1 MKKLLF
7 IYNPYAGKSKIRGKV
22 SDVLSRFIR
31 AGYRVEVYVTQ
42 TSGDATQV
50 SAKRGGSFPLLVCS
64 GGDGTLNEVVSGLMR
79 LAPEKCPALG
89 YIPAGT
95 TNDFARSLDL
105 PTDLVKAA
113 KVAVTGIPFPVDIGT
128 ANGIYFNYVLGFGAF
143 TAVSYETPQEMKKVL
158 GHQAY
163 LLEGARSLMN
173 LKRYPMRVEWDEGEI
188 AGNFLFGGVS
198 NSLSVAGIKGLWGQ
212 DILLDDGKF
221 EVTLIREPETVLEW
235 TELMAALLAKDDS
248 SPFLLHFKASH
259 IAFHGEEEIR
269 WVKDGEFA
277 GSWQDVKVE
286 VLHTPL
292 SVVKNAVI

>member
-7 IYNPYAGKSKIRGKV
+7 IYNPYAGQSKIRGKL

-42 TSGDATQV
+42 ASGEATQV
-50 SAKRGGSFPLLVCS
+50 AAKRGGSFPLLVCS
-64 GGDGTLNEVVSGLMR
+64 GGDGTLNEIVSGLMC
-79 LAPEKCPALG
+79 LAPEKRPALG

-95 TNDFARSLDL
+95 TNDFAHSLDL
-105 PTDLVKAA
+105 PGDLVKAA
-113 KVAVTGIPFPVDIGT
+113 KVAVTGTPFPVDIGT
-128 ANGIYFNYVLGFGAF
+128 ANGIYFSYVFGFGAF

-173 LKRYPMRVEWDEGEI
+173 RKRYPMRVQWDEGEI
-188 AGNFLFGGVS
+188 SGNFLFGCVS

-212 DILLDDGKF
+212 DILLDDGKM

-235 TELMAALLAKDDS
+235 TELMAALLAKDDR
-248 SPFLLHFKASH
+248 SPFLLHFKASQ
-259 IAFHGEEEIR
+259 IQFFGKEEIR

-286 VLHTPL
+286 VLHRPL
-292 SVVKNAVI
+292 SVVKNMIL